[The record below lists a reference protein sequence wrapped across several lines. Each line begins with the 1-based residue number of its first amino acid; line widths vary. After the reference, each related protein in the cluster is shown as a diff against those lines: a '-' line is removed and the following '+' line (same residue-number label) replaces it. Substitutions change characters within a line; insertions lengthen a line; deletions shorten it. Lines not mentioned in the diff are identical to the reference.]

1 MSLMQGVIL
10 ASTNQKRVS
19 PLTLLVRLRLFLRS
33 LLSKTG
39 LVARTFFFTYII
51 ESIYSFYVLN

>member
-1 MSLMQGVIL
+1 MSLMQGVNL

-39 LVARTFFFTYII
+39 LVARTFFLHILLSLYTVFTY
-51 ESIYSFYVLN
+51 

>member
-1 MSLMQGVIL
+1 MSLMQGVNL
-10 ASTNQKRVS
+10 ASTNQQRVS

-39 LVARTFFFTYII
+39 LVARTFFLHILLSLYTVFTY
-51 ESIYSFYVLN
+51 